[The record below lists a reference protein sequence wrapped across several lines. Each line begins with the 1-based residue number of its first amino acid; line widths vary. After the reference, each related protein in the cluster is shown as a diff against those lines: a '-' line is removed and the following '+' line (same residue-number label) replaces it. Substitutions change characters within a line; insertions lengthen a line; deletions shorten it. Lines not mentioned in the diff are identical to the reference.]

1 MFSEAPSEMLSGRKI
16 LVAPLM
22 TKNFPV
28 ISTVLKKY
36 DVNGDGAL
44 DTNELMALAQDIKKE
59 Q

>member
-1 MFSEAPSEMLSGRKI
+1 
-16 LVAPLM
+16 M